1 MGAVMTNVLISAIV
15 FWPVTQRLFP
25 AGVTID
31 GVLRSPA
38 QLYFASLV
46 GLIMTPVIV
55 ALTNYYT
62 SSHYRPVQK
71 IAYASETGHATNIIT
86 GLAAGGQAPPM
97 PVRVIR

>member
-1 MGAVMTNVLISAIV
+1 MGAVMSKAMISAIL
-15 FWPVTQRLFP
+15 FWPVTRSLFP

-55 ALTNYYT
+55 AITNYYT
-62 SSHYRPVQK
+62 SSHYRPVKK
-71 IAYASETGHATNIIT
+71 IAHASETGHATNIIAVI
-86 GLAAGGQAPPM
+86 AAQEHATSM
-97 PVRVIR
+97 PVLFR